1 MVAWEGQR
9 REEGKLQRGIRIFL
23 EMMNMFVIWIVVM
36 VLQMHT
42 YKKSSYV
49 KYAHIL
55 NMQFIVCQLHLNK
68 AVKNVFKNPIWLNH
82 EHINGEY

>member
-1 MVAWEGQR
+1 MVAWEGWR
-9 REEGKLQRGIRIFL
+9 REEGKLQRGMRIFL
-23 EMMNMFVIWIVVM
+23 EMMNMFIIWIVVM
-36 VLQMHT
+36 VLQTYT

-68 AVKNVFKNPIWLNH
+68 AVKMFLKTQF
-82 EHINGEY
+82 G